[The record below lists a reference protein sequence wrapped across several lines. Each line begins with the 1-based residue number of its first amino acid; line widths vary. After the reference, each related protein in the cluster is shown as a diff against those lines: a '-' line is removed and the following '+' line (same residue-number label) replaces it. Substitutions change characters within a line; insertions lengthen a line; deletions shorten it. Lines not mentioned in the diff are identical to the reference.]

1 MAIDTVDAI
10 NAISK
15 SRPLGEL
22 LLVSL
27 VGVVQSAEVG
37 GDRQGTVDNG
47 ILGREVGL
55 EEIVGVR
62 HEGTV
67 HGCKPVN
74 SPSRR

>member
-1 MAIDTVDAI
+1 MAVDTVDTI
-10 NAISK
+10 NAVGK
-15 SRPLGEL
+15 SSPFGEL

-27 VGVVQSAEVG
+27 VGVVQGAEVG
-37 GDRQGTVDNG
+37 GDRQGTIDNG

-62 HEGTV
+62 HVGTV
-67 HGCKPVN
+67 NGCKPVN